1 MPQVCLV
8 SVLNFD
14 EHSRVLRDAESIVQ
28 KLYQKGESLGHA
40 GYHQWRRNTVD
51 KIHADSAGIMGEV
64 L

>member
-14 EHSRVLRDAESIVQ
+14 EHSRVLRGAESIVQ
-28 KLYQKGESLGHA
+28 KLYQKGESLGHE
-40 GYHQWRRNTVD
+40 GYHHWRCNTVD
-51 KIHADSAGIMGEV
+51 KFLADSAVTTGEV